1 MSRNLSRAAAESV
14 RKKRRRNS
22 ILLSLA
28 AIVVIVVLLVTEQVA
43 ILYLLA
49 TLGVAALLIV
59 VAFADLHGAQTAAAT
74 VEPVPADDSAAIA
87 SGIARP
93 TPSTS
98 FGATRPRAPKRR
110 HKR

>member
-1 MSRNLSRAAAESV
+1 MSRNLSRAAAEGV

-22 ILLSLA
+22 ILLSLVA
-28 AIVVIVVLLVTEQVA
+28 VAVIVALLITEQVA

-59 VAFADLHGAQTAAAT
+59 VAFADLHGAPPAAA
-74 VEPVPADDSAAIA
+74 VEPIPADDSAAIA

-98 FGATRPRAPKRR
+98 FGSSTRPRAPKRR
-110 HKR
+110 HRR